1 MAKIYQPGQRI
12 DHYEIIR
19 LVARGVASHVYLAQD
34 RQVLQQVILKFPL
47 DDVIGGAA
55 VFERY
60 KREAALGK
68 RLRHPGI
75 QRHLNPAEQRSEEY
89 MVLEY
94 LPGRTL
100 REVLEENA
108 PALLPT
114 TEVIRILLRVCA
126 ALVYV
131 HEHGVIHRDVKPDN
145 ILLLNN
151 GEVKLLDFG
160 IAMLG
165 GKRRLKWQNVSG
177 LIGTPDYMA
186 PELLW
191 GKQGSVQTD
200 IYAVGM
206 TLYELCCGRT
216 PFEEKDG
223 FAFVTRHIS
232 HDPPGILAFNP
243 TLSPALVTVIMRCI
257 RRDPARRYISMQDL
271 VYDLSH
277 LDEVTPETYI
287 PAPTRIGGR
296 YRQVIRT
303 ALIIL
308 CVCAAIIACG
318 VLAQYA
324 HSLAH

>member
-1 MAKIYQPGQRI
+1 MAKFYQPGQRI

-60 KREAALGK
+60 KREAALGR

-75 QRHLNPAEQRSEEY
+75 QRHLNHAEQRSEEY

-145 ILLLNN
+145 ILLLSN

-160 IAMLG
+160 IAMLE
-165 GKRRLKWQNVSG
+165 GKRRLKWQNVSE

-200 IYAVGM
+200 IYAVGV

-287 PAPTRIGGR
+287 PAPPRIGGR

-308 CVCAAIIACG
+308 CVCVAIIACG